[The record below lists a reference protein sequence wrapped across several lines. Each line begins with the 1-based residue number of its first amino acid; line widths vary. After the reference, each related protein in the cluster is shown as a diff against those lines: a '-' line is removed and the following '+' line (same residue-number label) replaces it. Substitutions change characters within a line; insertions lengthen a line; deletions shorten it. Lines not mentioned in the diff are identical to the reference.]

1 MAWDPGTAVI
11 DLVSNVGGKLID
23 RLFPDKV
30 GQAKE
35 RAQAEAAMFQ
45 LQTDAAIR
53 ETQASLSAILAEAQ
67 STDPWTSRAR
77 PAFLYVI
84 YIMILMSV
92 PMGFV
97 AAFDADL
104 ATRVATGLKLWLDAI
119 PEALWALFGAGYL
132 GYTGFRSY
140 DKRQSS
146 RTGK

>member
-1 MAWDPGTAVI
+1 MAWDPGTAVV

-30 GQAKE
+30 GQARE

-97 AAFDADL
+97 AAFNAEL
-104 ATRVATGLKLWLDAI
+104 ASRVATGLKLWLDAI

-146 RTGK
+146 KSSK